1 MGEEGTAGRQPGRRD
16 GTAGEQP
23 GRRDG
28 TAGEQPGRRDGTAGR
43 QPGRRERIA
52 AQRATAQRNQRRNRL
67 LIAGGAIIAVVA
79 IVLGFVLSS
88 GNSPSSS
95 SASAGPT
102 PPTGAAL
109 AQVVSTTTTV
119 PAATLETVG
128 AGTATTKPMAIT
140 GAPLTSGGKPEM
152 LYIGAEYCPYCAAER
167 WAMVVALSRFG
178 TFHGLSATH
187 SAAKNGS
194 GTAEPY
200 PNTATFTFYGS
211 TYTSTYVTFTP
222 VELYTNIPD
231 PSTGSY
237 TTLQTPTAAQQAL
250 LSKYDAAYNGAI
262 PFIDYGN
269 KLMTVGAT
277 YDPGVLAGLSWSQIA
292 SDLHNPNSAVAK
304 AALGAANYT
313 TAAICSLT
321 GDQPASACT
330 SGVKSLQA
338 QFG

>member
-1 MGEEGTAGRQPGRRD
+1 MSEGGSARQQQGRQH
-16 GTAGEQP
+16 Q
-23 GRRDG
+23 
-28 TAGEQPGRRDGTAGR
+28 GR
-43 QPGRRERIA
+43 QQQGRRERIA
-52 AQRATAQRNQRRNRL
+52 AQRAAAQRGQRRNRL

-88 GNSPSSS
+88 GNSPSNSS
-95 SASAGPT
+95 GGVTGT
-102 PPTGAAL
+102 PPTGSAL
-109 AQVVSTTTTV
+109 AQLVSTTTTV
-119 PAATLETVG
+119 PAATLDKVG
-128 AGTATTKPMAIT
+128 AGQATAKPMPIT

-152 LYIGAEYCPYCAAER
+152 LYMGAEYCPYCAAER

-187 SAAKNGS
+187 SAAKNGA
-194 GTAEPY
+194 GNAEPY

-211 TYTSTYVTFTP
+211 TYTSNYVTFTA
-222 VELYTNIPD
+222 VEMNTNIPD
-231 PSTGSY
+231 PGTGFY

-250 LSKYDAAYNGAI
+250 LNKYDAAYNGAI

-269 KLMTVGAT
+269 KLISVGAT
-277 YDPGVLAGLSWSQIA
+277 YDPGVLSGLTWSQIA
-292 SDLHNPNSAVAK
+292 GDLHNPDSPVGK

-330 SGVKSLQA
+330 QVVKSLQA
-338 QFG
+338 RLG